1 MSVIID
7 CRAKLINAFDLRRP
21 PAPWHMLARGNGPM
35 ELTGD
40 AVQGIEAPAV
50 HPTGILPGSWGHF
63 PIHGDIFDTEEA
75 AR

>member
-1 MSVIID
+1 
-7 CRAKLINAFDLRRP
+7 
-21 PAPWHMLARGNGPM
+21 M